1 MSKLRKH
8 LDATVTISV
17 QGEEDGRMEVSFNIQ
32 AKEPYSFIIE
42 GIEFGFNEAI
52 KQYKEQVKL
61 NEVGNQ

>member
-17 QGEEDGRMEVSFNIQ
+17 KGEEDGRMEVSFNIQ
-32 AKEPYSFIIE
+32 ANEPYAFIIE

-61 NEVGNQ
+61 NEGGQQ